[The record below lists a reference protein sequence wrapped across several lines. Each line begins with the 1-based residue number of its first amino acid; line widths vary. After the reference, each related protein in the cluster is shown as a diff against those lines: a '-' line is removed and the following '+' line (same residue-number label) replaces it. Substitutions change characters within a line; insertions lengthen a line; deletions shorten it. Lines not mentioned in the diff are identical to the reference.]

1 MLINFIKV
9 LENILFKDTNYC
21 EMLKS
26 RCLRFINN
34 LDDNSLQMS
43 DFLCMSDNL
52 SLTSIICF
60 TSGVLTVV
68 LNRNNLLITLLGVE
82 LVLLSA
88 NIIFIFGSFIHNDA
102 QGFVYV
108 LCILTVSAVETGLG
122 IAVLVFA
129 YGTTSNTNYTKLN
142 TLKN

>member
-1 MLINFIKV
+1 MSINLLKMI
-9 LENILFKDTNYC
+9 ENFLFLNLNSS
-21 EMLKS
+21 EMLNNECIMFLNNVEDKV
-26 RCLRFINN
+26 FQIN
-34 LDDNSLQMS
+34 
-43 DFLCMSDNL
+43 DFLSIVDNL
-52 SLTSIICF
+52 SLIAIICF
-60 TSGVLTVV
+60 ICGILTVV

-88 NIIFIFGSFIHNDA
+88 NMIFVFGSFIHNDA
-102 QGFVYV
+102 QGLVYV

-129 YGTTSNTNYTKLN
+129 YGTTSNTNYTRLN